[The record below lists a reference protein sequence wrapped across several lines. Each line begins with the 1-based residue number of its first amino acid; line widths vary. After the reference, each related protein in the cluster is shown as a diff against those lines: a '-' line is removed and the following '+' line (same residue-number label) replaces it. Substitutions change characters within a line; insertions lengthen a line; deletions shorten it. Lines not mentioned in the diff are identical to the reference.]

1 MTIAALIEGHE
12 AVKHSYQNLEE
23 MRERRDSIVRQLDA
37 ARAELAQAETRA
49 VAAIASGQKPPS
61 LAALHAQVAEIRSR
75 VNIADR
81 AYSGALEH
89 FNESLAEAA
98 TEILGGLEAQYRAA
112 IEELDQALDNVRIKS
127 QEVKGLFEQL
137 TSGGALLV
145 PALFW
150 RDFHPGLSGE
160 CRFYTWRKAAQA
172 FLQSSSSEAPRPAH
186 HDQMVAVRFLKDYV
200 ESFFQGKTDYSY
212 TKDEVASVSAEE
224 AEQLVHQGYAE
235 RIHP

>member
-1 MTIAALIEGHE
+1 MTIGALIEGHE
-12 AVKHSYQNLEE
+12 AVKHSAQNLDE
-23 MRERRDSIVRQLDA
+23 MRERRDNMLRQLDA

-61 LAALHAQVAEIRSR
+61 LTALHARVAETRGR
-75 VNIADR
+75 VSTADR
-81 AYSGALEH
+81 AYSEALELFH
-89 FNESLAEAA
+89 ESLAQAA
-98 TEILGGLEAQYRAA
+98 AEILAGLEAQYQGA
-112 IEELDQALDNVRIKS
+112 IEELDQALDSVRIKS
-127 QEVKGLFEQL
+127 QEVKRLFEQL

-160 CRFYTWRKAAQA
+160 CRFYTWRKAAQS
-172 FLQSSSSEAPRPAH
+172 FLQSSSREGQRPAQP
-186 HDQMVAVRFLKDYV
+186 DQMVAVRFLKDYV

-224 AEQLVHQGYAE
+224 AELLVHQGYAE
-235 RIHP
+235 RVHP

>member
-12 AVKHSYQNLEE
+12 AVKRAARILEE
-23 MRERRDSIVRQLDA
+23 VRERRDSIARQLDA

-61 LAALHAQVAEIRSR
+61 LTALHARVAETRSR

-81 AYSGALEH
+81 AYSEALEH
-89 FNESLAEAA
+89 LNESLAEAA
-98 TEILGGLEAQYRAA
+98 TEILSELESEYRAA
-112 IEELDQALDNVRIKS
+112 IDELDQALDDVRVKS
-127 QEVKGLFEQL
+127 QEVKRLFEQL

-172 FLQSSSSEAPRPAH
+172 FLQSPSPEAPRPAH
-186 HDQMVAVRFLKDYV
+186 QEQTVAVRFLKDYV

-224 AEQLVHQGYAE
+224 AEILVHQGYAE
-235 RIHP
+235 RVHP